1 MEECE
6 TEGKRS
12 LTDGGIVPLTQFM
25 SGVLC
30 REGTRDTGLGTATL
44 VLEHNHVLNICSV

>member
-6 TEGKRS
+6 TEGERS

-30 REGTRDTGLGTATL
+30 REETRDTELGGGTL
-44 VLEHNHVLNICSV
+44 VL